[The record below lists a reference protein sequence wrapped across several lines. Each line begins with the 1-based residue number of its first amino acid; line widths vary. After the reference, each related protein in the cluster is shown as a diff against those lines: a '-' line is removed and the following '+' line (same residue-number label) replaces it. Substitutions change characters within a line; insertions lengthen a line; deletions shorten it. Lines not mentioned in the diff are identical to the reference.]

1 MKLHFTAM
9 VHKPRV
15 DHEKR
20 QFLKCWR
27 FSKVNVDA
35 SSLNPFSS
43 QAFDSDFRW
52 NHLEV
57 VFVFFVQYL
66 VCFLMPY
73 LVSKRSSRLEF
84 LYKRFAQASIFDAV
98 GFFLKPF
105 LVGQLLFNRNIS
117 IWSCLKSVNSWSTLL
132 FTIFIFS
139 TVLFVTVDSS
149 VRSLTAWIFDV
160 WWEVVKI
167 YRWLS

>member
-1 MKLHFTAM
+1 ML
-9 VHKPRV
+9 VI
-15 DHEKR
+15 
-20 QFLKCWR
+20 
-27 FSKVNVDA
+27 DA
-35 SSLNPFSS
+35 SSLVHFSS

-66 VCFLMPY
+66 VCFLMPC

-139 TVLFVTVDSS
+139 TILFVAMNPTVRCLATW
-149 VRSLTAWIFDV
+149 VFDV
-160 WWEVVKI
+160 RREVVKI
-167 YRWLS
+167 YWCLPLKCSKYVDI